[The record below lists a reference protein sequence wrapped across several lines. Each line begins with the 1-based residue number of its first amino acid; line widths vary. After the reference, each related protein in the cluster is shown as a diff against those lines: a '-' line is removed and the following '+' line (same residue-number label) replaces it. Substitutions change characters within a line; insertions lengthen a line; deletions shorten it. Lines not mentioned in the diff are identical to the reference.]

1 MTLTDKEKVERIRQ
15 AYYDPKVGLV
25 SGDRLYK
32 KLRSQGITRKEVN
45 DFLENQQ
52 VKQMHHQSKKPTYY
66 PIYSMMD
73 GSYQM
78 DLMFYPRL
86 KKINHG
92 YDTIMTC
99 IEVTTRKGY
108 CLPMKGK
115 KTEVILEAWQH
126 LRNQTQEAAMEIR
139 VLTTDMG
146 SEWISDAFD
155 EVLVEQEIPHFL
167 AQEGDHHKMGMI
179 ERFNRTIKALLG
191 KYFTAYDTKGKWID
205 ALSDIVQNY
214 NNTFHRGIQCT
225 PLEAERSPQIRK
237 QIRDAASFK
246 TMLLDYTKNLHLGDK
261 VRVLQ
266 NRQLF
271 EKEGPKWS
279 RRIYEIA
286 EDDVTT
292 FKLKGEDR
300 IYKHYEL
307 KKVQKVETNPLVR
320 VSQGFDVEQNLAQAR
335 QNLAGHRSSVQHRPS
350 TRYQEHARIGFA
362 DKRWSRGPK
371 ESQKEEMHAL
381 KKQLVGTEFLD
392 EGIRWKIVDVKW
404 NGKYHKIM
412 VHYYDMDQY
421 VEVPSLKNQEYTPI
435 EVIREIL
442 QENNLQKSI

>member
-1 MTLTDKEKVERIRQ
+1 MTLTDGEKVVKIRQ

-25 SGDRLYK
+25 SGDRLYR
-32 KLRSQGITRKEVN
+32 KLRSEDITRKDITN
-45 DFLENQQ
+45 FLEKQQ
-52 VKQMHHQSKKPTYY
+52 VRQMHHQSKKPDYH

-86 KKINHG
+86 KKINNG

-108 CLPMKGK
+108 CIPMKGK
-115 KTEVILEAWQH
+115 KIEVVLDAWQ
-126 LRNQTQEAAMEIR
+126 LLKDGTNDAGMEIR

-155 EVLVEQEIPHFL
+155 EVLVEKEIPHSL

-191 KYFTAYDTKGKWID
+191 KYFTAFDTKGKWID
-205 ALSDIVQNY
+205 ALPDIVHNY

-225 PLEAERSPQIRK
+225 PLEAERNPQIRK
-237 QIRDAASFK
+237 QIRNAASFK
-246 TMLLDYTKNLHLGDK
+246 TSLLDYTKGLHVGDK

-279 RRIYEIA
+279 RQVYEIA

-320 VSQGFDVEQNLAQAR
+320 IPDGFDVEQNLVQAR
-335 QNLAGHRSSVQHRPS
+335 QNLAGRRSSVQHRPS

-371 ESQKEEMHAL
+371 ESQKEEVHAM
-381 KKQLVGTEFLD
+381 KKQLIGTDFLD

-421 VEVPSLKNQEYTPI
+421 DEAPSLKDQEYTPV
-435 EVIREIL
+435 EVIHEIL
-442 QENNLQKSI
+442 QENNLEKSI

>member
-1 MTLTDKEKVERIRQ
+1 M
-15 AYYDPKVGLV
+15 
-25 SGDRLYK
+25 
-32 KLRSQGITRKEVN
+32 N

-115 KTEVILEAWQH
+115 KTEVVLEAWQH
-126 LRNQTQEAAMEIR
+126 LRNQTQEAGMEIR

-381 KKQLVGTEFLD
+381 KK
-392 EGIRWKIVDVKW
+392 
-404 NGKYHKIM
+404 
-412 VHYYDMDQY
+412 
-421 VEVPSLKNQEYTPI
+421 
-435 EVIREIL
+435 
-442 QENNLQKSI
+442 